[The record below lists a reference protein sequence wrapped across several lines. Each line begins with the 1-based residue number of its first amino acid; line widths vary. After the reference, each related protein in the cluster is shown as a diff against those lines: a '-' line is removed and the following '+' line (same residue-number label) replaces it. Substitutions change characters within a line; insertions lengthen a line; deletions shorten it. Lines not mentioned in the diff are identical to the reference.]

1 MTSLRL
7 ALAGGVVAAAVF
19 AVPAAAQERTS
30 EEHEVRHVYD
40 ETPEWESP
48 ADADVTLEAPAEL
61 TICRQGRIVSEGAL
75 VFAHMGCWGTGAT
88 AGDSTRRLSVPTGL
102 AYIGVRR
109 GLDLEW
115 LGGGVSLFD
124 GSILHL
130 RVTDNL
136 PVRIA
141 GWSLFGVALVTAV
154 VGVVGMLLNWFGSS
168 TVAPIAVTASA
179 AALVFVGLGLAFV
192 NDGLEVSVGEP
203 AAPHVEPASSPP

>member
-19 AVPAAAQERTS
+19 AVPASAQERTS

-48 ADADVTLEAPAEL
+48 ADADVTLEAPADL

-75 VFAHMGCWGTGAT
+75 IFAHMGCWGTGAL
-88 AGDSTRRLSVPTGL
+88 AGHAVRRLSVPPGL

-115 LGGGVSLFD
+115 IGSGVSLYD
-124 GSILHL
+124 GSVL
-130 RVTDNL
+130 RVRVSDNL
-136 PVRIA
+136 PVRIV
-141 GWSLFGVALVTAV
+141 GWSLFGLSLLTAV
-154 VGVVGMLLNWFGSS
+154 VSSIGAVENWFGSS
-168 TVAPIAVTASA
+168 DVAPLVVSAVAG
-179 AALVFVGLGLAFV
+179 ALVFVGLGLAFV
-192 NDGLEVSVGEP
+192 NDGLELSVGGQT
-203 AAPHVEPASSPP
+203 SPPPS